1 MIKGYVI
8 EYNVRCIKTNKKFP
22 DAVLRS
28 DSFGDTFTDIMQNA
42 KVGDTSIAESIQGL
56 HAENGTTI
64 PVVYNQMFV
73 VTEIWLFWVYSSMV
87 EQRPFKSLVEGS
99 NPSGPTIYC
108 PVA

>member
-1 MIKGYVI
+1 MVRGSNPLSPTIYITMIKGYVI

-73 VTEIWLFWVYSSMV
+73 VTEI
-87 EQRPFKSLVEGS
+87 
-99 NPSGPTIYC
+99 
-108 PVA
+108 